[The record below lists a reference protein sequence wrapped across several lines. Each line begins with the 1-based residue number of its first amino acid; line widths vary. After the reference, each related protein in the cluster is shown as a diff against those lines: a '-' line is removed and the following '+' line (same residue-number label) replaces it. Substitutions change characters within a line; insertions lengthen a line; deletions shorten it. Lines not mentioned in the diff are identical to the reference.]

1 MPLYDDDD
9 RLDIRP
15 YVPIMRPVPI
25 PSADISD
32 EPIYCLAGN
41 AEWLHRLVGALHV
54 LEQPDAWIG
63 TDSERFGA
71 IQNVKELLARI
82 GPCAAGGDAMQIFN
96 FLAEWR
102 YIVPHDTAPYSMPSR
117 SLQVWTS
124 NSYKPPALP
133 GDWSLTYLDPDAGWS
148 PTPGTPLL
156 PAGTYRIDARFIVSG
171 DTRFV
176 VRLQQ
181 TGGGLVVV
189 GEGVEPTGAD
199 PTYAELSTTFT
210 LADDRQL
217 VLILWREASA
227 GSYGASQ
234 PSVANDTWATVRL
247 WRLTEIVG
255 AQGPPG
261 PRGEPGPQGIQGPP
275 GPPGE
280 PGPPG
285 PPGDLS
291 ELKLSWSRI
300 LYNPWPQPVLRYG
313 TEDRYEEIGFPI
325 PTPGAKF
332 ILRRDPD
339 DNEIVQATW
348 DVPGGENHWFD
359 SGLRIPPPPPFELRV
374 SPINP
379 DALEA
384 RYDGTDQWFHV
395 LNLSTLPRKEFYLR
409 VLDTAQSEIQAT
421 YDPPATTRFWWDT
434 ELRAC
439 QVVQACSVLT
449 DEQPAPGAPDTWTC
463 RFAYRAAEFYK
474 NTFDTVLDR
483 IEGIA
488 GEFSQAAAAWSVIHM
503 VAGGGATSGLFFAL
517 VGALADAISVTTTDW
532 RNLYDQ
538 DFWDEFAER
547 LYCDMFETLQTESYD
562 LNRVKDLRREFM
574 QEKYPQQL
582 YRAFPDIVLSTI
594 GGDKL
599 MEWNNISTLEPPPGA
614 CQDCPPVEQEYTWEW
629 NYENYNQPDDA
640 FLAWHVF
647 QSEFGVSNTRN
658 GALNE
663 RHLLWR
669 TNGILEA
676 DATILKI
683 EAQVY
688 RAAVRIKP
696 CNPGEPNPYV
706 PRDRLVVS
714 PGYNEYCP
722 FVTDGFDVYVRDNL
736 NVFWSAA
743 SPDRP
748 ALWINLNEGYNSEED
763 TIAAQSILSWVKVT
777 YRSTHPIVWSADS

>member
-54 LEQPDAWIG
+54 LEQPDAWAG
-63 TDSERFGA
+63 TDSERFRA

-82 GPCAAGGDAMQIFN
+82 RPCAAGGDAMQIFGP
-96 FLAEWR
+96 FAEWHYMVPNNTPGFALPASGA
-102 YIVPHDTAPYSMPSR
+102 YIWRLDGSEPSGGPGTWQLFHQSEEIGISGSGLSPGVYRIHARVTCSSDEPKTFHLRLHGLSTIDYPPSGRIAGEPVRAEAGHTIDVELNAVFEIHDTRSPFLWLAYSGGFAT
-117 SLQVWTS
+117 LGT
-124 NSYKPPALP
+124 
-133 GDWSLTYLDPDAGWS
+133 DAIMGHGY
-148 PTPGTPLL
+148 P
-156 PAGTYRIDARFIVSG
+156 
-171 DTRFV
+171 
-176 VRLQQ
+176 
-181 TGGGLVVV
+181 
-189 GEGVEPTGAD
+189 
-199 PTYAELSTTFT
+199 
-210 LADDRQL
+210 
-217 VLILWREASA
+217 
-227 GSYGASQ
+227 
-234 PSVANDTWATVRL
+234 WATVQL
-247 WRLTEIVG
+247 WRLSEITG

-261 PRGEPGPQGIQGPP
+261 PRGEPGPAGPAGAP
-275 GPPGE
+275 GA
-280 PGPPG
+280 
-285 PPGDLS
+285 PGDLS
-291 ELKLSWSRI
+291 NLVIEWDRT
-300 LYNPWPQPVLRYG
+300 YDPYPRGVLRYG
-313 TEDRYEEIGFPI
+313 ERDSQLVEITYPEW
-325 PTPGAKF
+325 TPGPYLQ
-332 ILRRDPD
+332 LRVQGSDPD
-339 DNEIVQATW
+339 TPIEAGWAGFEGAGDLWSST
-348 DVPGGENHWFD
+348 
-359 SGLRIPPPPPFELRV
+359 GLRLSDIAQPPPPFELRV

-379 DALEA
+379 NELQA

-421 YDPPATTRFWWDT
+421 YDPPDGTRFWWDT

-463 RFAYRAAEFYK
+463 RFAYRAAELYK
-474 NTFDTVLDR
+474 NTFDAVLDR

-517 VGALADAISVTTTDW
+517 VGALADAVGGGVTDW

-562 LNRVKDLRREFM
+562 LNRVKDLRRDFM

-614 CQDCPPVEQEYTWEW
+614 CLSCPGDDPAYDGTFRIDLTQGSQPEGVYAFGNWIPGEGLQTFKVSNYRAISIRTIAKSTLPDTDAYLVRAVIRIKRQGNILDYSGAPGVTSKTGYTALVWGETLLEFPQNWLAHEYTE
-629 NYENYNQPDDA
+629 YTYDFPEPIPLPPAGTEIQVP
-640 FLAWHVF
+640 
-647 QSEFGVSNTRN
+647 
-658 GALNE
+658 
-663 RHLLWR
+663 
-669 TNGILEA
+669 ILETF
-676 DATILKI
+676 ATSE
-683 EAQVY
+683 EA
-688 RAAVRIKP
+688 AIT
-696 CNPGEPNPYV
+696 G
-706 PRDRLVVS
+706 S
-714 PGYNEYCP
+714 I
-722 FVTDGFDVYVRDNL
+722 VTWIDLYYQGSVI
-736 NVFWSAA
+736 WE
-743 SPDRP
+743 RP
-748 ALWINLNEGYNSEED
+748 A
-763 TIAAQSILSWVKVT
+763 
-777 YRSTHPIVWSADS
+777 